1 MDAVTTPPAPV
12 NEPNLT
18 YAPGTPEREALLAE
32 IERLERKPRDLKA
45 HIGGRRKAGGGAEI
59 KVVQPHD
66 HQHVLGVLKN
76 STQADAKAAVRAAA
90 DAAPGWRGLD
100 FDDRAAVLLKAA
112 DLLAGPWRQR
122 INAATMLGQSKTAH
136 QAEIDAAC
144 ELIDFWRFNVH

>member
-1 MDAVTTPPAPV
+1 MDAVTTPPAPI
-12 NEPNLT
+12 NETVLS
-18 YAPGTPEREALLAE
+18 YAPGTPEREALQGE
-32 IERLERKPRDLKA
+32 IAKLERKQRDLKA

-76 STQADAKAAVRAAA
+76 STQADTKAAVKAAKE
-90 DAAPGWRGLD
+90 AAPGWRDLD

-122 INAATMLGQSKTAH
+122 INAA
-136 QAEIDAAC
+136 
-144 ELIDFWRFNVH
+144 